1 MALSLL
7 HVVGLVYGD
16 AQRRKRELGVLS
28 NRNSSK
34 YGGVVKLHS
43 VRGKRVDGSRE
54 TERDKEGGRN
64 TEEGE
69 SKFRKLK
76 IGLRNRSILR
86 NLHVV
91 SGMPWG

>member
-1 MALSLL
+1 MAFGLL
-7 HVVGLVYGD
+7 HVVEIEYGD
-16 AQRRKRELGVLS
+16 ARRGKRELGVRS

-54 TERDKEGGRN
+54 TERVKEGGRQ

-69 SKFRKLK
+69 SKFYKL
-76 IGLRNRSILR
+76 
-86 NLHVV
+86 
-91 SGMPWG
+91 

>member
-16 AQRRKRELGVLS
+16 ARRGKRELGVRS

-43 VRGKRVDGSRE
+43 VRGKRVDGFRE
-54 TERDKEGGRN
+54 TDRDKEGGRQ

-69 SKFRKLK
+69 SKFHKLK
-76 IGLRNRSILR
+76 IGSRNRSVFR

>member
-1 MALSLL
+1 MAFGLL
-7 HVVGLVYGD
+7 HVVERMYGD
-16 AQRRKRELGVLS
+16 ARRGKRELGVLS

-54 TERDKEGGRN
+54 TERVKEGGRQ

-69 SKFRKLK
+69 SKFYKL
-76 IGLRNRSILR
+76 
-86 NLHVV
+86 
-91 SGMPWG
+91 